1 MNLACGYR
9 NGSNQMVII
18 RCAGA
23 DGFYLE
29 RVVFP
34 FELLTFE
41 CPPQS
46 ELEIWT
52 HGLGGAQLL
61 ERLKSQ
67 ELLIE
72 ASQGP
77 NPLEIASSQAGA
89 ILELADGEPT
99 MPWAAAG

>member
-72 ASQGP
+72 ASQSP
-77 NPLEIASSQAGA
+77 NPLVMPSSQAGA

>member
-9 NGSNQMVII
+9 NSSDQMVII
-18 RCAGA
+18 RCAGV

-41 CPPQS
+41 CPPHS

-52 HGLGGAQLL
+52 HGLGGAELL
-61 ERLKSQ
+61 ERVTSQ
-67 ELLIE
+67 ELLLE
-72 ASQGP
+72 ASNSP
-77 NPLEIASSQAGA
+77 IPLESLSPQAGA
-89 ILELADGEPT
+89 GLELVESEPLT
-99 MPWAAAG
+99 PWATAG

>member
-9 NGSNQMVII
+9 NSSDQMVII
-18 RCAGA
+18 RCAGE

-61 ERLKSQ
+61 ERLTSQ
-67 ELLIE
+67 ELLLE
-72 ASQGP
+72 ACHGP
-77 NPLEIASSQAGA
+77 VPLEMISSQAGA
-89 ILELADGEPT
+89 RLELAEEEPFI
-99 MPWAAAG
+99 PWATAG

>member
-9 NGSNQMVII
+9 NSSDQMVII
-18 RCAGA
+18 RCAGE

-41 CPPQS
+41 CPPHS

-61 ERLKSQ
+61 ERLTSQ
-67 ELLIE
+67 ELLLE
-72 ASQGP
+72 ACNSP
-77 NPLEIASSQAGA
+77 VPLEMLSSQAGA
-89 ILELADGEPT
+89 RLELAEGEPFI
-99 MPWAAAG
+99 PWAAAG